1 MHNEPLNDKQRS
13 NSNSNGRTA
22 NLTPTCAGEELKPGM
37 NSQRIPSKLSKSNS
51 DLSLDK
57 AKHEF
62 EAIRKYS
69 NEALERIRG
78 DFFRRKAKELADK
91 KLIELKLDPKAVRE
105 TLKQQRLKRA
115 VKVRQSVLP

>member
-1 MHNEPLNDKQRS
+1 M
-13 NSNSNGRTA
+13 
-22 NLTPTCAGEELKPGM
+22 
-37 NSQRIPSKLSKSNS
+37 
-51 DLSLDK
+51 SLDK